1 MGFLGNLVS
10 SVVKVV
16 ATPVAAVV
24 DLGKVAVG
32 IEADTTKN
40 LLNSAMDDLSEA
52 GDDIFE

>member
-10 SVVKVV
+10 SVVKV
-16 ATPVAAVV
+16 AITPVAVV
-24 DLGKVAVG
+24 ADVVKVAVG
-32 IEADTTKN
+32 VEPETTKD

>member
-1 MGFLGNLVS
+1 MGFLVS

-40 LLNSAMDDLSEA
+40 LLNSAVEDVSEA
-52 GDDIFE
+52 FNDIFE

>member
-10 SVVKVV
+10 GLVKVV
-16 ATPVAAVV
+16 ATPIAVTV

-32 IEADTTKN
+32 IEADTTKD
-40 LLNSAMDDLSEA
+40 LLNSAMDDLSDA

>member
-10 SVVKVV
+10 SVVKV
-16 ATPVAAVV
+16 AITPVAVVADAV
-24 DLGKVAVG
+24 KVVVG
-32 IEADTTKN
+32 EEPDTTKD

>member
-1 MGFLGNLVS
+1 MGFLGNLIS

-16 ATPVAAVV
+16 ATPVAVAV

-52 GDDIFE
+52 GNDIFE